1 MMTTMTMRKFIN
13 GRYAGTNLE
22 IMSSKAATKLPDG
35 TPIRELQLQ
44 GMNTTQLAHAAGDLD
59 VHARQTYHDQD
70 RNGDW
75 YIFEGPTIAQQ
86 WKAEYQAMRN
96 QRGWTARYYNTG
108 VDPYY
113 EDHQEAL
120 DREALGE

>member
-1 MMTTMTMRKFIN
+1 MTMRKFIN
-13 GRYAGTNLE
+13 GPLAGTNIE

-35 TPIRELQLQ
+35 TPIREPQLQ
-44 GMNTTQLAHAAGDLD
+44 DLNYTQRAHDVGRLD

-70 RNGDW
+70 RKGDW
-75 YIFEGPTIAQQ
+75 YIFEGPTVAQQ
-86 WKAEYQAMRN
+86 WKAEYLAMRT

-113 EDHQEAL
+113 ADEQ
-120 DREALGE
+120 R